1 MLVGKRMS
9 SPVIS
14 IHPDSTLEEALNL
27 MKAEH
32 IRRLPVVDKDGNLI
46 GIVSERQLLAASPS
60 DATTLSVYEIKE
72 LMNRV
77 TIDKIMTRDVL
88 TTTADT
94 PLEETA
100 RIMADNKVGGLPV
113 VEGRK
118 VVGMIT
124 ETDIFKVFLEMLGAR
139 QKGLRL
145 MVETTDAPGTFA
157 KISQAIFDAGGNI
170 IALGTFMGKTSEVSE
185 IMIKANNIDKDKLL
199 AVVKPYI
206 LSVLDIREVRGL

>member
-9 SPVIS
+9 SPVITV
-14 IHPDSTLEEALNL
+14 HPDATLEDAINL

-88 TTTADT
+88 TATVDT

-113 VEGRK
+113 VEGSK

-124 ETDIFKVFLEMLGAR
+124 ETDVFKVFLEMLGAR

-170 IALGTFMGKTSEVSE
+170 IALGTFLGKTSDVSE

-206 LSVLDIREVRGL
+206 LTVLDIREVKGF

>member
-9 SPVIS
+9 SPVIT

-32 IRRLPVVDKDGNLI
+32 IRRLPVVDKDGILI

-72 LMNRV
+72 LMNKV

-88 TTTADT
+88 TVTADN

-124 ETDIFKVFLEMLGAR
+124 ETDVFKVFLEMLGAR

-170 IALGTFMGKTSEVSE
+170 IALGTFMGKTSDVSD
-185 IMIKANNIDKDKLL
+185 IMIKANNIEKDKLL

-206 LSVLDIREVRGL
+206 LTVLDIREVRGL

>member
-1 MLVGKRMS
+1 MS
-9 SPVIS
+9 SPVIT

-32 IRRLPVVDKDGNLI
+32 IRRLPVVDKDGILI

-72 LMNRV
+72 LMNKV

-88 TTTADT
+88 TVTADN

-124 ETDIFKVFLEMLGAR
+124 ETDVFKVFLEMLGAR

-170 IALGTFMGKTSEVSE
+170 IALGTFMGKTSDVSE
-185 IMIKANNIDKDKLL
+185 IMIKANNIDKEKLL

-206 LSVLDIREVRGL
+206 LTVLDIREVRGL

>member
-9 SPVIS
+9 SPVIT

-32 IRRLPVVDKDGNLI
+32 IRRLPVVDKDGILI

-72 LMNRV
+72 LMNKV

-88 TTTADT
+88 TVTADN

-124 ETDIFKVFLEMLGAR
+124 ETDVFKVFLEMLGAR

-170 IALGTFMGKTSEVSE
+170 IALGTFMGKTSDVSE
-185 IMIKANNIDKDKLL
+185 IMIKANNIDKEKLL

-206 LSVLDIREVRGL
+206 LTVLDIREVRGL

>member
-9 SPVIS
+9 SPVITV
-14 IHPDSTLEEALNL
+14 HPDATLEEALNL

-60 DATTLSVYEIKE
+60 DATTLSVYEMKE

-88 TTTADT
+88 TAAADT

-100 RIMADNKVGGLPV
+100 RVMADNKVGGLPV
-113 VEGRK
+113 MEGRK

-124 ETDIFKVFLEMLGAR
+124 ETDVFKVFLEMLGAR

-170 IALGTFMGKTSEVSE
+170 IALGTFLGKTSEISE